1 MMIVRNILML
11 KKGDIVLII
20 SIIIIAAVFV
30 GMRFFNNKNQHR
42 IAEIIQDKVVVKRID
57 LDKVNKQERIKV
69 PGLFNEIVL
78 VEQGRIR
85 FEQAEC
91 PDKVCVKT
99 GWLSRTGDSA
109 TCIPNRAMIRII
121 GENKELD
128 GVAF

>member
-128 GVAF
+128 GVVF